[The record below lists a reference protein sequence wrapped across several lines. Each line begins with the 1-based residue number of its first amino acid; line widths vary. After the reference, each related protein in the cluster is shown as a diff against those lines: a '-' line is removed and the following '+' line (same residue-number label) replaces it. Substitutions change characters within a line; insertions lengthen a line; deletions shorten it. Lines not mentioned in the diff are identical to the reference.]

1 MPRDISAY
9 INDIIDASDSIS
21 DILCGISLEEY
32 SSCERKDR
40 QWKESS

>member
-21 DILCGISLEEY
+21 NILCGVSLEEY
-32 SSCERKDR
+32 IKLREK
-40 QWKESS
+40 